1 MMITNLLMA
10 IFNLLLIYVL
20 GNHAI

>member
-1 MMITNLLMA
+1 MITNLLMA